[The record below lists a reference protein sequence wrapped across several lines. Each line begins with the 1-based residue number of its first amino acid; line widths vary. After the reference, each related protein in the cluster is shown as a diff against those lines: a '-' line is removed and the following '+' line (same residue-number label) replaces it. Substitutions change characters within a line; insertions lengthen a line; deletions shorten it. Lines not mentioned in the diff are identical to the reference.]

1 MKWPEKVV
9 HGDYFSALEII
20 ALGQSGIWSGS
31 YSVHQGTTRVHLS
44 ASIICEHVSD
54 KQEVPERVEV
64 NMNVI
69 CL

>member
-1 MKWPEKVV
+1 MQR
-9 HGDYFSALEII
+9 DYFSGALKII
-20 ALGQSGIWSGS
+20 TLGQSGIWSGS

-54 KQEVPERVEV
+54 KQEVPEVGEV
-64 NMNVI
+64 KMHVM